1 MTGPAA
7 RRPALTAVQVR
18 RRFLWLLALRWLP
31 VGLMIPVTVL
41 LPLDRG
47 LSLAQYGSAAALQG
61 LTVLVLELP
70 TGGLSD
76 AIGRRPVLLLA
87 GGLEIAALSLL
98 TVADSVLLFVIFF
111 LLQGV
116 HRALDSGPLEAW
128 YVDHALAADEH
139 ADIETALSRSGVV
152 LGVTIAAGALVTGGL
167 VAAGPLGPVATLSL
181 PVYVAL
187 TLQVVSVAAVALLMT
202 EQRPRRGLVALA
214 RSVRGVPAA
223 IGGALSLLRRSR
235 IIVALVAVE
244 LFWGFGMV
252 AFESLMPVRLAE
264 VVGDPARASALMGP
278 AGSVAW
284 LASAL
289 GAALIPL
296 LARRIGAP
304 WTGFVLR
311 LLQGATVAGMA
322 LCAGPAGVIAAYLV
336 CYAVHGAANPVHNGL
351 LHRQVDGPYRAS
363 LLSLNSMVSQPAGA
377 LGLVTLTAVA
387 TATSLRVSLL
397 VGAVVLA
404 VAAPLYLVARGSA
417 ATVEPAGAPAKEPAT
432 TP

>member
-1 MTGPAA
+1 MTT
-7 RRPALTAVQVR
+7 LTADRVR
-18 RRFLWLLALRWLP
+18 RRFLGLLALRWLP

-41 LPLDRG
+41 LPLERG
-47 LSLAQYGSAAALQG
+47 LTLAQYGTAAALQG
-61 LTVLVLELP
+61 ITVLLLELP

-87 GGLEIAALSLL
+87 GVLETAALGLL
-98 TVADSVLLFVIFF
+98 TVADTMLMFVIFYV
-111 LLQGV
+111 LQGV
-116 HRALDSGPLEAW
+116 YRALDSGPLEAW

-139 ADIETALSRSGVV
+139 ADIETGLSRSGVV
-152 LGVTIAAGALVTGGL
+152 LGVAIAGGALASGGL
-167 VAAGPLGPVATLSL
+167 VALGPLGPGTALTL

-187 TLQVVSVAAVALLMT
+187 GLQLVSLAAVALLMT
-202 EQRPRRGLVALA
+202 ERRPHRGLAALA
-214 RSVRGVPAA
+214 GSVRGVPAA
-223 IGGALSLLRRSR
+223 IAGALGLLRRSR

-244 LFWGFGMV
+244 IFWGFGMV

-264 VVGDPARASALMGP
+264 VVGDPSAASALMGP
-278 AGSVAW
+278 VGSVAW

-304 WTGFVLR
+304 WTGFTLR
-311 LLQGATVAGMA
+311 IVQGVTVAGMA
-322 LCAGPAGVIAAYLV
+322 LFAGPVGVIAAYLV
-336 CYAVHGAANPVHNGL
+336 SYTVHGASNPVHSGL

-387 TATSLRVSLL
+387 AATDLRVSLL
-397 VGAVVLA
+397 VGAGVLA

-417 ATVEPAGAPAKEPAT
+417 AGTGRVTAPAPETLPA
-432 TP
+432 P

>member
-1 MTGPAA
+1 MS
-7 RRPALTAVQVR
+7 ALTATQAR

-47 LSLAQYGSAAALQG
+47 LTLAQYGSAAALQG
-61 LTVLVLELP
+61 LTVLLLELP

-87 GGLEIAALSLL
+87 GVVELVALSLL
-98 TVADSVLLFVIFF
+98 TVAGSLLIFMIF
-111 LLQGV
+111 YLLQGV
-116 HRALDSGPLEAW
+116 YRALDSGPLEAW
-128 YVDHALAADEH
+128 YVDHALAADDQ
-139 ADIETALSRSGVV
+139 ADIETGLSRSGVV
-152 LGVTIAAGALVTGGL
+152 LGVAIAAGALLTGGL
-167 VAAGPLGPVATLSL
+167 VALDPLDSVAALSL

-187 TLQVVSVAAVALLMT
+187 ALQAVSLAAVALLMT
-202 EQRPRRGLVALA
+202 ERRPRRGLAALA

-244 LFWGFGMV
+244 IFWGFGMV

-264 VVGDPARASALMGP
+264 VVGDPGRASALMGP
-278 AGSVAW
+278 VGTVAW

-296 LARRIGAP
+296 LVRRIGAP

-311 LLQGATVAGMA
+311 VLQGVTVVGMA
-322 LCAGPAGVIAAYLV
+322 LFAGPAGVIAAYLV
-336 CYAVHGAANPVHNGL
+336 CYTVHGAANPVHNGL

-387 TATSLRVSLL
+387 SAASLRVSLL
-397 VGAVVLA
+397 VGAAVLA
-404 VAAPLYLVARGSA
+404 VAAPLYLVARGPAARVGSA
-417 ATVEPAGAPAKEPAT
+417 ATPVVDPAPAP
-432 TP
+432 

>member
-1 MTGPAA
+1 VS
-7 RRPALTAVQVR
+7 ALTSTQAR

-61 LTVLVLELP
+61 ITVLLLELP

-87 GGLEIAALSLL
+87 GVLQLTALSLL
-98 TVADSVLLFVIFF
+98 TVADSVLLFMLFYV
-111 LLQGV
+111 LQGV
-116 HRALDSGPLEAW
+116 YRALDSGPLEAW

-139 ADIETALSRSGVV
+139 ADIETGLSRSGVV
-152 LGVTIAAGALVTGGL
+152 LGVAIAVGALAGGGL
-167 VAAGPLGPVATLSL
+167 VALDPLGRALSL

-187 TLQVVSVAAVALLMT
+187 ALQAVSLAAVALLMT
-202 EQRPRRGLVALA
+202 EQRPRRGLAALA
-214 RSVRGVPAA
+214 GSVRGVPAA
-223 IGGALSLLRRSR
+223 IGGALGLLRRSR

-244 LFWGFGMV
+244 IFWGFGMV
-252 AFESLMPVRLAE
+252 AFESLMPVRLTE
-264 VVGDPARASALMGP
+264 VVGDPDRASALMGP
-278 AGSVAW
+278 VGSVAW

-311 LLQGATVAGMA
+311 ILQGVTVAGMA
-322 LCAGPAGVIAAYLV
+322 LFAGPVAVIAAYLL
-336 CYAVHGAANPVHNGL
+336 CYTVHGAANPVHNGL

-363 LLSLNSMVSQPAGA
+363 LLSLNSMVGQPAGA

-387 TATSLRVSLL
+387 SAAGLRVSLL
-397 VGAVVLA
+397 VGAAVLA
-404 VAAPLYLVARGSA
+404 VAAPLYLVARGA
-417 ATVEPAGAPAKEPAT
+417 RADTLPAGGPVRESVPAP
-432 TP
+432 